1 MDSQHPSTSTGYGY
15 ITNRSNLSLFEARI
29 SAVMDRKWSCDIEG
43 AGLWPIV
50 QPAVG
55 VINMYCLHFGVF
67 SCQSQYVL
75 LVQQEAT
82 GAMIWRFGFY
92 QVYYPY
98 SNMNT
103 VLGPLWNIRFNHY
116 KQLVPFAIRVDEFRQ
131 VDGLLVWATCP
142 LLYIKSCQFQ
152 GPNFYFLNSHCSL
165 KIIHHSSQTKGED
178 FDPGTAGCVFNT
190 EDVFQAGADFG
201 KNNTSQATHS
211 PQSQL

>member
-1 MDSQHPSTSTGYGY
+1 MWFMDSQHPSTLTGYGY

-55 VINMYCLHFGVF
+55 VIIGVF
-67 SCQSQYVL
+67 SCQSQCVL

-82 GAMIWRFGFY
+82 AAMIWRFGFY
-92 QVYYPY
+92 QVYHPY

-103 VLGPLWNIRFNHY
+103 VLGPLWNIRFDHF

-131 VDGLLVWATCP
+131 VAP
-142 LLYIKSCQFQ
+142 LSNLSSIIYKILSIPRSK
-152 GPNFYFLNSHCSL
+152 FLFSKQSL
-165 KIIHHSSQTKGED
+165 
-178 FDPGTAGCVFNT
+178 FF
-190 EDVFQAGADFG
+190 
-201 KNNTSQATHS
+201 KNHS
-211 PQSQL
+211 PQFTDEGWGLWSRHRRMCL